1 MTVTGLVVVCQ
12 LVTGSGY
19 LWVRFLARRRFS
31 NDGIASEAGGLQ
43 NQIARRFDEIQF
55 GCRCRER
62 RSLQP
67 ILDDP
72 LVFVRKHTV
81 VVHKRVLNS
90 SKAREDAN
98 QIKAEGV
105 AEELLSKQLIE
116 APLRRLQVHSRL
128 RKLRRFVHVLQSSS
142 APHRSEHT
150 PRAARAEAV
159 ERVSGRK
166 THRRAGFPGASPTG
180 TQGRALRQM

>member
-1 MTVTGLVVVCQ
+1 MTLTGLVVVCQ
-12 LVTGSGY
+12 LVTGPGY
-19 LWVRFLARRRFS
+19 HYVRFLACRRFR
-31 NDGIASEAGGLQ
+31 NDGIAFKAAALQ
-43 NQIARRFDEIQF
+43 NQIARRSDEMQF
-55 GCRCRER
+55 GCRDR
-62 RSLQP
+62 RGLQP
-67 ILDDP
+67 ILDDS
-72 LVFVRKHTV
+72 LVLVGKRTV

-90 SKAREDAN
+90 PKAREDAN

-150 PRAARAEAV
+150 PRAARAEAK
-159 ERVSGRK
+159 R
-166 THRRAGFPGASPTG
+166 T
-180 TQGRALRQM
+180 